1 MSIHSKG
8 TKFCWYR
15 GFWGL
20 PWNLIWFP
28 QIEKKKKIIRE
39 ILILL
44 FAQARKGFL
53 LYLLLKK
60 ALIIIL
66 KLGSVNFQN

>member
-28 QIEKKKKIIRE
+28 QIEKKKIIRE